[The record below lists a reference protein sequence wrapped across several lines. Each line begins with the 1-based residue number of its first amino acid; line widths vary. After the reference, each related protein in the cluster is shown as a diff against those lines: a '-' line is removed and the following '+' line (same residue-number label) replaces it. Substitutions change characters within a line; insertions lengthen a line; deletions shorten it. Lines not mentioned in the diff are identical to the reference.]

1 MNLNPEFQRQLYL
14 EFSQARLIG
23 VPMILGIIFALT
35 YLIDDSHFAEVTAR
49 SALGLYILI
58 VSFWGSR
65 QVMDSVLEEQRS
77 HTWDT
82 QRLSALDP
90 WTMVSGKLFGS
101 TLVVWYG
108 GAICLIVF
116 GISVPNAGN
125 FFWICSYAI
134 TSGLLVQ
141 SIALLLSLVSLR
153 KWQINNNS
161 ITTGL
166 AFVAALALGSW
177 IMPLSEPR
185 ALQNVSGAT
194 WYGLNTTVHFLTLIS
209 ICLALF
215 WCVVGNYRL
224 MAQELSIRTV
234 PWVWLAFALFMII
247 YVGGFIPSD
256 KFGEHFYIISFSI
269 CVTLS
274 YLAVFAEH
282 HEAMRIKRLITYIM
296 QENWRR
302 SAEELPLWCITFVL
316 AALVLCLPLSLP
328 FIDLSDPDD
337 HVHIYPLSILF
348 LLLRDIGIFLYFN
361 YSKNP
366 QRAFSLTLLS
376 FILLYGVFPGIFSAS
391 EQQWLTAL
399 FFPLVAPNIV
409 LSLLY
414 SVAQNVLVWYLLY
427 KHWRESV

>member
-23 VPMILGIIFALT
+23 VPMILGVIFALT
-35 YLIDDSHFAEVTAR
+35 YLIDNSHFADVTAR
-49 SALGLYILI
+49 SALGLFILI

-90 WTMVSGKLFGS
+90 WTMVSGKLLGS

-116 GISVPNAGN
+116 GISASNAN
-125 FFWICSYAI
+125 KFFWICSYAI

-141 SIALLLSLVSLR
+141 SIGLLLSLVSLR
-153 KWQINNNS
+153 KWQVSNNS
-161 ITTGL
+161 FTMAL
-166 AFVAALALGSW
+166 AFVAALALGTW
-177 IMPLSEPR
+177 IMPLLEDWRTFQDAPDT
-185 ALQNVSGAT
+185 T

-234 PWVWLAFALFMII
+234 PWVWLVFALFMII
-247 YVGGFIPSD
+247 YIGGFIASD
-256 KFGEHFYIISFSI
+256 KFSEHFYITSFSI
-269 CVTLS
+269 CLVLS

-282 HEAMRIKRLITYIM
+282 HEAMRIKRLITYFT
-296 QENWRR
+296 EKNWRR

-316 AALVLCLPLSLP
+316 AALLSLPLS
-328 FIDLSDPDD
+328 FIDLTDLDD
-337 HVHIYPLSILF
+337 DFHIYPLSILF

-366 QRAFSLTLLS
+366 QRALSLTLLT
-376 FILLYGVFPGIFSAS
+376 FILLYGVFPGIFSAA

-399 FFPLVAPNIV
+399 FFPLIAPNIA

-427 KHWRESV
+427 KHWQESV

>member
-35 YLIDDSHFAEVTAR
+35 YLIDNSHFADVTAR

-58 VSFWGSR
+58 VSFWGCR
-65 QVMDSVLEEQRS
+65 QVMDSILEEQRS

-90 WTMVSGKLFGS
+90 WTMVSGKLLGS

-116 GISVPNAGN
+116 GISTPNASN

-141 SIALLLSLVSLR
+141 SIGLLLSLVSLR

-161 ITTGL
+161 ITMAL

-185 ALQNVSGAT
+185 TLQNVPDAS
-194 WYGLNTTVHFLTLIS
+194 WYGLNAGVHFLTLMS

-234 PWVWLAFALFMII
+234 PWVWLAFVLFMIV
-247 YVGGFIPSD
+247 YTGGFIPSD
-256 KFGEHFYIISFSI
+256 KFIEHFYIAAFSI
-269 CVTLS
+269 CLVLS
-274 YLAVFAEH
+274 YLVVFAEH

-296 QENWRR
+296 EENWQR

-316 AALVLCLPLSLP
+316 AALLSLPLS
-328 FIDLSDPDD
+328 FIDLTDLDD
-337 HVHIYPLSILF
+337 DFHIYPLSVLL

-366 QRAFSLTLLS
+366 QRAYSLTLLT
-376 FILLYGVFPGIFSAS
+376 FILLYGVFPGIFSAAD
-391 EQQWLTAL
+391 QQWLTAL
-399 FFPLVAPNIV
+399 FFPLIAPNIA

-414 SVAQNVLVWYLLY
+414 SVIQNVLVWYLLY
-427 KHWRESV
+427 KHWQESV